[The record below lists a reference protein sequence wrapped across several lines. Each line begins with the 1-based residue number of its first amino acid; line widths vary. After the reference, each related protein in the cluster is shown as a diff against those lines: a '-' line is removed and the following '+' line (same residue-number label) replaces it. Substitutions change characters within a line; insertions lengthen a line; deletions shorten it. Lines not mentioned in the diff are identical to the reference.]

1 MKALDI
7 MNESQFDE
15 YTALVDESTNCVY
28 ESGSPCPYHQAEL
41 EEGAASRKLCLSKK
55 SDKDLGASM
64 LASCKAQGLRARDGH
79 KKARVGK
86 KIIKLAGKRIKS
98 SKYGGPLPTWNE
110 E

>member
-15 YTALVDESTNCVY
+15 YADLVDESTSCIF
-28 ESGSPCPYHQAEL
+28 ESGRQCPYHQEEL
-41 EEGAASRKLCLSKK
+41 DEAAASRALCLSKK

-64 LASCKAQGLRARDGH
+64 LASCKAKGLRARDGH
-79 KKARVGK
+79 KKARIGK
-86 KIIKLAGKRIKS
+86 KIVKLAGKRIKS